1 MKTYLTKE
9 QAMSVLPEGD
19 AVHTFMNPGF
29 GLVGADWSREDIIEK
44 IQRSDVLALTSEMA
58 RSMGHGMCVYNSD
71 AKYQSDILFIETD
84 EEKLKA
90 LEVTLTEVTGDAS
103 TGSM

>member
-9 QAMSVLPEGD
+9 QAISVLPEGD

-29 GLVGADWSREDIIEK
+29 GLVGTDWSREDIIDK
-44 IQRSDVLALTSEMA
+44 IQRSDVLELTGEMA
-58 RSMGHGMCVYNSD
+58 RRMEHGMCAYNSD

-90 LEVTLTEVTGDAS
+90 LEATLLEVTEDA
-103 TGSM
+103 